1 MSAQNRNL
9 SAARA
14 LYLKFTGHKA
24 DKVYKIKKPR
34 IPSELL
40 AVGYV
45 TGIMYRT
52 VRDGRE
58 SNLLHEFSRNVQPL
72 LAASHDGRKLLLLGG
87 SYNFTAR
94 GIVDRRKRRK
104 S

>member
-1 MSAQNRNL
+1 MTRERNL
-9 SAARA
+9 KAAA
-14 LYLKFTGHKA
+14 NLLLKFSGHKA
-24 DKVYKIKKPR
+24 DRVYKIKKPR
-34 IPSELL
+34 IPGELL
-40 AVGYV
+40 AVGHV

-58 SNLLHEFSRNVQPL
+58 VNLLHEFSRTAQPL
-72 LAASHDGRKLLLLGG
+72 LAASHDGRSVLLLGG